1 MITYTRT
8 RWLSYAV
15 QYSVIV
21 TTESCW
27 IWLSYEW
34 TEMICE
40 SKNRRIWNI
49 LINYNYTAWLHHCY
63 IRFNIANISLITWAK
78 QTKACMPRMVELFSW
93 LVSSF
98 IHTGNQYSHTIIIII
113 MRLFTAFYCIS
124 HSVGFCSFLSLTDPS
139 MLWILSAVVVQYF

>member
-98 IHTGNQYSHTIIIII
+98 IHTGVGGYTVPRMVSPPGPCIIGP
-113 MRLFTAFYCIS
+113 
-124 HSVGFCSFLSLTDPS
+124 SVPPDIFN
-139 MLWILSAVVVQYF
+139 